1 LILPFEGLTKIDLF
15 SQLSL
20 LVDEL
25 SLDSIAFC
33 DTISPG
39 SFSDN

>member
-1 LILPFEGLTKIDLF
+1 MVAFEFFTKIDLF

-20 LVDEL
+20 LADEL
-25 SLDSIAFC
+25 SLDGIAFC
-33 DTISPG
+33 DTISSI